1 MKFKGKVS
9 GWFYAVILG
18 VAALLIPIIVISWID
33 ANGIALLINL
43 LGFIA
48 VELFCMPIVFNNY
61 VELQE
66 EALLIVFGFI
76 KKRIPYSDIVALST
90 TDTLSASLAA
100 SFDRIEI
107 KCKSGT
113 DTMISV
119 MDTEQFFQE
128 MKKYHPTITIL

>member
-1 MKFKGKVS
+1 MKLKGKVS

-18 VAALLIPIIVISWID
+18 VAALLIPMIVMSWID

-48 VELFCMPIVFNNY
+48 VELFCIPIVFYNY

-90 TDTLSASLAA
+90 TDNPSSSLAA

-107 KCKSGT
+107 KCKSRT

-119 MDTEQFFQE
+119 MDKERFFHE